1 MCSHSLLWGIFLTQG
16 LNLGLLHCRWILY
29 DLSHQGSPRIS
40 MWNAG
45 LDGSQAEIK
54 IAGRNIN
61 SLRSAGD
68 ATLMAKSK
76 EEKKSLLM
84 RVKEESEK
92 ACLKLSF
99 LKTKIT
105 ASSPITSW
113 QTDREKVETVEDFI
127 LLSSKITVDG
137 DCRDE
142 IKRCF
147 LLGRKAMTNL
157 NSIFKSRDITF
168 PIKVCIVKAIVFLVI
183 IYYGCDCWTIKQA
196 DGWRIDAFK
205 LWCWRRLLRALWTE
219 RR

>member
-1 MCSHSLLWGIFLTQG
+1 
-16 LNLGLLHCRWILY
+16 
-29 DLSHQGSPRIS
+29 
-40 MWNAG
+40 
-45 LDGSQAEIK
+45 
-54 IAGRNIN
+54 
-61 SLRSAGD
+61 
-68 ATLMAKSK
+68 MAKSK
-76 EEKKSLLM
+76 EEKKGLLM

-168 PIKVCIVKAIVFLVI
+168 PIKVCIVKAIVF
-183 IYYGCDCWTIKQA
+183 W
-196 DGWRIDAFK
+196 
-205 LWCWRRLLRALWTE
+205 
-219 RR
+219 